1 MILESTSID
10 PAELVART
18 GWETTPEGLCKEDR
32 CIPAP
37 GAVNSDGTL
46 DLAVVADRLGMALV
60 HERDRGIVAV
70 GPEGGGRALVTA
82 TAPDITLP
90 DIDGNPFSLSSLHG
104 RKVLLVAW
112 ASW

>member
-1 MILESTSID
+1 MILDSTSID
-10 PAELVART
+10 PATLVART
-18 GWETTPEGLCKEDR
+18 GWEAKPEGLCKGDR

-37 GAVNSDGTL
+37 DAANEDGTL

-60 HERDRGIVAV
+60 RDRDRSVVAL
-70 GPEGGGRALVTA
+70 GPEGGGWALTTA
-82 TAPDITLP
+82 TVPDLTLP
-90 DIDGNPFSLSSLHG
+90 DIDGNPCSLSSLHG